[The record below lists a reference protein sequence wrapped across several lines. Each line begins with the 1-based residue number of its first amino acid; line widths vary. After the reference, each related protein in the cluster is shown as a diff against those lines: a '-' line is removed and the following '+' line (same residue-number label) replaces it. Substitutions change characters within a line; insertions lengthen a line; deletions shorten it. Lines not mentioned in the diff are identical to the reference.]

1 MVEIK
6 NVKVGQAVDLYAE
19 MQEINEDIF
28 NGELDLPLLEIC
40 DDPKLDGYMIFFD
53 GLYHIGLSFGMSY
66 IEGIGSIIHEMIHI
80 WQHQR
85 GMTEMKHDTTFNR
98 KCKEA
103 EKLYGYPAKTVQG
116 YNNCNN
122 YFNKKAA

>member
-6 NVKVGQAVDLYAE
+6 RVKVGEPLDIYRE
-19 MQEINEDIF
+19 IQEINEDIF
-28 NGELDLPLLEIC
+28 NGELDLPILEIC
-40 DDPKLDGYMIFFD
+40 HDPKLDGYMAFFD
-53 GLYHIGLSFGMSY
+53 GIYHIGLSLGTSY
-66 IEGIGSIIHEMIHI
+66 TEGIGSIIHEMVHI

-85 GMTEMKHDTTFNR
+85 GMIEMLHDTTFNR

-103 EKLYGYPAKTVQG
+103 EKFYGFPAKTVQG

-122 YFNKKAA
+122 YFNK